1 MEEEIDSR
9 IGGNTA
15 AFSIYRMI
23 SRPIIKWEKVL
34 WNTSFVLLIDLILTI
49 CSWKIVDLAG
59 GKNIVKKLL
68 KYIKYIYCVPIDN
81 YIVQIFMLFL
91 LCSILIHLKKI
102 MLFCVRLY
110 QYFAPEMMRKS
121 CLFTPSCSEYMI
133 LAIEK
138 YGCVKGFIKGVKR
151 IRRCHT
157 PNGGVDYP

>member
-1 MEEEIDSR
+1 M
-9 IGGNTA
+9 
-15 AFSIYRMI
+15 
-23 SRPIIKWEKVL
+23 
-34 WNTSFVLLIDLILTI
+34 LLIDLILTI

-102 MLFCVRLY
+102 MIFCVRLY